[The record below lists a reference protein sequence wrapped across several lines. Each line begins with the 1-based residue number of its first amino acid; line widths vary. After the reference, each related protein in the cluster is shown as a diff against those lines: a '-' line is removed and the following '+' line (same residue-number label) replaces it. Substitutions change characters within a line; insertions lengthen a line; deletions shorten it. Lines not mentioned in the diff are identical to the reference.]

1 MASTTQSAVEYV
13 RGARI
18 HLVKTLK
25 NHSVILENL
34 KQQGVL
40 RDEEVCRI
48 QAEGNDYDK
57 NRKLIDSVTDKGEK
71 ASYEFLKI
79 IDMTRKRTHGRTS
92 LFPEKQTVASA
103 ESKMFDL
110 HHWISCFPFKEDT
123 QMGKNYL
130 QGPTPCHRYQAK
142 LKSKAQKISKAFW
155 TANKD
160 LFEGNN
166 KPDLS
171 YMPLVLDT
179 QGRVSASKIK
189 KLKSKKSRMS
199 RSKKL
204 GTYIP
209 KDKADI
215 SPSDLLKTDKNILLV
230 GKSGIGKTAL
240 VHEMLKLWTEK
251 DDKEL
256 NYMFY
261 FDMRKISNIKSLEDL
276 LFNEFSEPDEGK
288 DEVLQDIKNNSDKV
302 TLIFDG
308 ITDLSSPVVKRL
320 VDKDLLKDSMVVLT
334 CRPVDEDN
342 LEEDLPS
349 EDFDRVEVKGF
360 SEQTIKTYIS
370 AMLREGKE
378 RVLSNVELLTL
389 CHVPM
394 YALMVTACFSFE
406 TSEDFQ
412 KPCCITDIYINIFRF
427 CLKRNTKNIDLNAFI
442 KSKSEEILSLAEV
455 AFRATEEKTVNLT
468 LPPFADS
475 CVLSL
480 LKQLAIKVAPTE
492 SITTYA
498 FLHYTMQEF
507 FAALWLLKNPDL
519 ISNVFQQC
527 LTEKKKHMKHLIP
540 YMCRLLTEDSPS
552 LMKYLIPVE
561 ELKNT
566 SNWFFKKVISTF
578 LPSLCE
584 NDEPDTEDS
593 GRILFLCQCLYESQ
607 CPEACIDLLEKLD
620 YRLDLSGESLDPY
633 PCCAVAYVITQS
645 KEKKIWLNLEDVT
658 ISQQGMRPLLG
669 CLQNVQW
676 CDSLPRQL
684 WKIFLLSEGEM
695 DYITLLG
702 LDGNQLHLPVG
713 GDRKLFERAV
723 TVLQKISEKVNI
735 CLHWERE
742 TPDCHS
748 LCETLLEALP
758 YVSSL
763 SFRMTLRGP
772 GLQDQERCYE
782 TLKRQEKQLFL
793 DLCLKAA
800 THFQGESVH
809 NEVNNLI
816 FLFSFNY
823 DMHNILL
830 DLYQHV
836 KTQENL
842 AVIQKLK
849 PFFQSVPAF
858 WFINLSKRKTS
869 ILLEVLRLQPEKKQ
883 VELRRC
889 SDKESEVRTLL
900 QCLPYISKLSF
911 VPQSSEPSG
920 ELQFF
925 GTLFCAAAE
934 REQQT
939 GEKTLLLLLSVC
951 TYQTITLTDIVSYY
965 LKRNPQCDF
974 LLDLYSHLKD
984 YETETGLSVLP
995 SLKSVLQSAP
1005 AVWII
1010 ALSKRKSSILLEVL
1024 RLQPEKKQVELRGCS
1039 EEESEVRILLQCLP
1053 YISKL
1058 SYCPW
1063 FGVSGGVQ
1071 FFGTLFCA
1079 AAEREQQ
1086 TGEKTL
1092 ELLSSVCTYPTFPL
1106 PHIYDPDDGEYQS
1119 GFLLDLYSHLKDY
1132 ETESGLSV
1140 LPSLQSVLQSAPAVW
1155 TIDLSERKTSILLE
1169 VLRLQPEKKQ
1179 VELTGCSGGESEVR
1193 TLLQCL
1199 PYISQLSF
1207 VPQSSE
1213 PSGELQFFGTLFCA
1227 AAEREQQTG
1236 EKKLLLLLSVCTYQT
1251 ITLTDIVSYYFKRNP
1266 QCDFLLDLASHLKD
1280 YETETGLSVLPLFQS
1295 VLQSAPEVWTINL
1308 SQRKTSIL
1316 LEVLRLQPEKKQ
1328 VKLRGCSYGE
1338 SEVRTLLQC
1347 LPYISKLS
1355 FVPQSSEPSGELQFF
1370 GTLFCAAAEREQ
1382 QTGEK
1387 TLLLL
1392 LSVCTYQT
1400 ITLTDIVSYYLKRN
1414 PQGDF
1419 LLDLYSHLKDYET
1432 ETGLSVLP
1440 SLQSV
1445 LQSAPAVWTINLS
1458 KRKTS
1463 ILLEVLR
1470 LQPEKKQVE
1479 LRGCSGGESEVRT
1492 LLQCLPYISK
1502 LSSWFDDSGELS
1514 GGVKFF
1520 GTLFCA
1526 AAERE
1531 QQTGEKTL
1539 ELLSSVCT
1547 YPRFPLPGNQGYG
1560 EYKCGFLLD
1569 LYSHLKDCETET
1581 CLSVLPSLQS
1591 VLQSAPAVWIIDL
1604 SKRKSSILLE
1614 VLRLQ
1619 PEKKQVRLTGCSGGE
1634 SEVRTLLQCLPYI
1647 SKLSFKY
1654 GVSGGVKFF
1663 GTLFCA
1669 AAEREQQ
1676 TGEKTLE
1683 LLSSVCT
1690 YPSFPFTDTQGYE
1703 ECQCDFLLDLYSH
1716 LKDYE
1721 TETGLSFLPSLQS
1734 VLQSAPVVW
1743 IIDLSER
1750 KTSLLLEVL
1759 RLQPEKKQVKLTGC
1773 SDGESEVRTL
1783 LQCLPY
1789 ISKLSFVPQSSEP
1802 SGELQFFGTLFCA
1815 AGRAQQT
1822 GEKTLLLLLSVC
1834 TYQTIT
1840 LTDIV
1845 SYYFKRNPQCD
1856 FLLDLYSH
1864 LKDYETETGLSVLP
1878 SLKSV
1883 LQSAPAVW
1891 FIDLSER
1898 KTSILLEVLRLQP
1911 EKKQVE
1917 LTGCSDEESE
1927 VRTLLQCLPYISKL
1941 SYCPWIGVSG
1951 GVQFFG
1957 TLFCAAAE
1965 REQQTG
1971 EKTLELLS
1979 SVCTH
1984 PSFPLPDKQG
1994 YEEYQSGF
2002 LLDLYSHLKDYET
2015 ESGLSVLP
2023 SLQSVLQSA
2032 PAVWFID
2039 LSERKTSILLEVL
2052 RLQPEKKQVE
2062 LTGCSGGESEVRTL
2076 LQCLPYISQLSFVP
2090 QSSEPSGELQFF
2102 GTLFCAAAEREQ
2114 QTGEK
2119 KLLLLLSVCTYQ
2131 TITLTDIVSYY
2142 FKRNPQCDFL
2152 LDLASHL
2159 KDYETETGLSVLP
2172 LFQSVLQSAPEVWTI
2187 NLSQRKTSILLEVLR
2202 LQPEKKQVK
2211 LRGCSDGE
2219 SEVRTLLQ
2227 CLPDISK
2234 LSSWFRDSGGVKFFG
2249 TLFCAAAEREQQ
2261 TGEKTLELLSSV
2273 CTYPRFPLT
2282 DKQGDDDD
2290 DEFDYEEY
2298 QSDFLLDLYSHL
2310 KDYETETGLSFLPS
2324 LQSVLQSAPAVWII
2338 DLSQRKSSI
2347 LLEVLRLQP
2356 EKKQVELT
2364 GCSDGESEVRTLLQC
2379 LPYISQI
2386 SCDPE
2391 FFQRVSTFI
2400 SVRSREEAERLA
2412 SLLQLSGFTLLLS
2425 GELPRKTC
2433 LSVGRVL
2440 QLCGSKVDLILK
2452 PRKMSVKGAFALF
2465 RRTTQLH
2472 SLKLSN
2478 DMALLLGGWVR
2489 RWGVV
2494 CQVTV
2499 EELSLSPQTAQP
2511 SHRVL
2516 LKVVS
2521 SLASLLRYWA
2531 VRQLDLTEVCVPA
2544 LGLTPLLLHDGPLKI
2559 KLSEKNVQQLLSLLH
2574 ELQDEDLT
2582 WSFLSKLG
2590 GDLTSFSL
2598 NWELLHLLLQHP
2610 SAQTLTVNMRKN
2622 LFLQENVTRL
2632 LPYLDRIVF
2641 KRPCPSFVLTAI
2653 REIYKARAS
2662 SIIPSLLRSLDHVI
2676 NLTCREMSSVDCD
2689 ALLYTLTH
2697 SDGVKLNL
2705 LWTSI
2710 PAWKTQS
2717 ILLNLDKVS
2726 QLSVDRNLLLRMV
2739 HGCAASDAQQ
2749 GAAESLLRTVQHRLD
2764 LSCSSCVELPEEDQ
2778 SDTLRLTAEDCR
2790 AVSTILTRS
2799 RRGTQLILQDCEVQD
2814 SGLELLFPVL
2824 HKVKLRAS
2832 KAVLLQLV
2840 SLVAVNSERDTVGR
2854 AVSLCKALEGE
2865 LDLSH
2870 SSLDQRACA
2879 ALALML
2885 DFSEELT
2892 ELDLSHCQLTDQ
2904 LLLTL
2909 SAQLHK
2915 VQVLDLSHNNITDAS
2930 TDLLLQLVSINPS
2943 IHSVRLFENNIV
2955 ERTSFEKDKKFEI
2968 W

>member
-1690 YPSFPFTDTQGYE
+1690 YPSFPFTDKQGDGEYQCDFLLDLYSHLKDCETETGLSFLPSLQSVLQSAPAVWTIDLSERKSSILLEVLRLQPEKTQVKLTGCSDGESEVRTLLQCLPYISKLSSWFDDSDELSGGVKFFGTLFCAAAEREQQTGEKTLELLSSVCTYPSFPFTDTQGYE

-1941 SYCPWIGVSG
+1941 
-1951 GVQFFG
+1951 
-1957 TLFCAAAE
+1957 
-1965 REQQTG
+1965 
-1971 EKTLELLS
+1971 
-1979 SVCTH
+1979 
-1984 PSFPLPDKQG
+1984 
-1994 YEEYQSGF
+1994 
-2002 LLDLYSHLKDYET
+2002 
-2015 ESGLSVLP
+2015 
-2023 SLQSVLQSA
+2023 
-2032 PAVWFID
+2032 
-2039 LSERKTSILLEVL
+2039 
-2052 RLQPEKKQVE
+2052 
-2062 LTGCSGGESEVRTL
+2062 
-2076 LQCLPYISQLSFVP
+2076 
-2090 QSSEPSGELQFF
+2090 
-2102 GTLFCAAAEREQ
+2102 
-2114 QTGEK
+2114 
-2119 KLLLLLSVCTYQ
+2119 
-2131 TITLTDIVSYY
+2131 
-2142 FKRNPQCDFL
+2142 
-2152 LDLASHL
+2152 
-2159 KDYETETGLSVLP
+2159 
-2172 LFQSVLQSAPEVWTI
+2172 
-2187 NLSQRKTSILLEVLR
+2187 
-2202 LQPEKKQVK
+2202 
-2211 LRGCSDGE
+2211 
-2219 SEVRTLLQ
+2219 
-2227 CLPDISK
+2227 
-2234 LSSWFRDSGGVKFFG
+2234 
-2249 TLFCAAAEREQQ
+2249 
-2261 TGEKTLELLSSV
+2261 
-2273 CTYPRFPLT
+2273 
-2282 DKQGDDDD
+2282 
-2290 DEFDYEEY
+2290 
-2298 QSDFLLDLYSHL
+2298 
-2310 KDYETETGLSFLPS
+2310 
-2324 LQSVLQSAPAVWII
+2324 
-2338 DLSQRKSSI
+2338 
-2347 LLEVLRLQP
+2347 
-2356 EKKQVELT
+2356 
-2364 GCSDGESEVRTLLQC
+2364 
-2379 LPYISQI
+2379 